1 MAVLVP
7 LKGTTKSTYLFEGV
21 IATLNRLGLYLI
33 NLSGVTTDDAPA
45 MVRRQ
50 EGLVKLMQEATT
62 AGNNFVVQHHCLIY
76 QQYLC
81 AKSLKSES
89 VIRVV
94 NEVNF
99 IRSEGLNHR
108 EFQDLLHN
116 LETEFEDVVYYSE
129 VRWLSRGKM
138 LKRVFHLKQEIRT
151 LMEGKGKPVA
161 EFNAD
166 EWMCD
171 FAFKV
176 DITTYLNELNTRLQG
191 KDQFMNCL
199 ITSSPS
205 KCNYVFGNQ
214 LEMESLVHFPILL
227 RCNGRDSQIQAGTT
241 SKLREEFDTRFQ
253 DFKNTDLV
261 SMLWSPFSVSTD
273 EVPGDLEMECV
284 DFQCASDLKHVT
296 GLPFSGRLGVQPGRL
311 TITTCVAKRS
321 SPSTHYT
328 KGRKPSGSRN
338 Q

>member
-1 MAVLVP
+1 
-7 LKGTTKSTYLFEGV
+7 
-21 IATLNRLGLYLI
+21 
-33 NLSGVTTDDAPA
+33 

-261 SMLWSPFSVSTD
+261 SMLWSPFSEKYRGIHRDAVFMTSLFGSTYLCEKVFTRMKHVNCTTRLRIMDRHLDSSLRVST
-273 EVPGDLEMECV
+273 
-284 DFQCASDLKHVT
+284 S
-296 GLPFSGRLGVQPGRL
+296 S
-311 TITTCVAKRS
+311 IT
-321 SPSTHYT
+321 PDI
-328 KGRKPSGSRN
+328 GSLVREK
-338 Q
+338 QYQAPH